1 MCDKYSI
8 TINELYSPLEWFV
21 IEKMLVKKK
30 TKNNTTAHKHSD
42 TQTPGN
48 NFS

>member
-21 IEKMLVKKK
+21 IEKMLVKK
-30 TKNNTTAHKHSD
+30 NNSA
-42 TQTPGN
+42 QT
-48 NFS
+48 FRHADSRE

>member
-30 TKNNTTAHKHSD
+30 QQHNSA
-42 TQTPGN
+42 QT
-48 NFS
+48 FRHADSRE